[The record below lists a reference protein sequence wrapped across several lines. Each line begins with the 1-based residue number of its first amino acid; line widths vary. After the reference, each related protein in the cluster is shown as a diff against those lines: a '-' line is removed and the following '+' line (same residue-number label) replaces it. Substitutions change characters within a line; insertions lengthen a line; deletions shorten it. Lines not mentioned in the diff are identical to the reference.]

1 MHTSPLMCL
10 MPLVSLMTGALGL
23 GLAGCTDEVTPW
35 EMPPADPFAELER
48 LQREG
53 PPRYASRV
61 HGCPKVRYRTLGNVL
76 ASRGVDLAATGEL
89 TAGRLYGQGALALGA
104 PSYAARVR
112 ENIDL
117 GLATTAKL
125 FDIYVQ
131 AAPEIIA
138 NLPRRPECQV
148 GGVGAPLFDGANRC
162 VARGI
167 SCLIGVPATAT
178 HLEVCNQTVRDAA
191 DVESGKCLAVAVLA
205 AAAHTC
211 E

>member
-1 MHTSPLMCL
+1 MH
-10 MPLVSLMTGALGL
+10 ALRAL
-23 GLAGCTDEVTPW
+23 SVLSWLAAAAGCTDEVSEW
-35 EMPPADPFAELER
+35 SVPAPDPFAELER

-61 HGCPKVRYRTLGNVL
+61 HSCPKLRYRTLGNLL
-76 ASRGVDLAATGEL
+76 ASRGVDLTATGEL
-89 TAGRLYGQGALALGA
+89 TAGRLYSQGAQALGA
-104 PSYAARVR
+104 PNYAARVR

-131 AAPEIIA
+131 AAPEIIQR
-138 NLPRRPECQV
+138 LPGRPECQLD
-148 GGVGAPLFDGANRC
+148 GGGGGAALFDAANHCRADG
-162 VARGI
+162 V

-178 HLEVCNQTVRDAA
+178 HLEICDQTVRDAS
-191 DVESGKCLAVAVLA
+191 DVETGKRLAVAVLA

>member
-1 MHTSPLMCL
+1 MHAHRLIYLAS
-10 MPLVSLMTGALGL
+10 LVGL
-23 GLAGCTDEVTPW
+23 SGIAGISGGCTGEVTDW
-35 EMPPADPFAELER
+35 QMPPSDPYAELER
-48 LQREG
+48 LQRDG

-61 HGCPKVRYRTLGNVL
+61 HSCPKMRYRTLGNVL
-76 ASRGVDLAATGEL
+76 ASRGVDLAATGAL
-89 TAGRLYGQGALALGA
+89 AAGQLYAQGGPALGA
-104 PSYAARVR
+104 PSYAVRVR

-131 AAPEIIA
+131 AAPEIIR
-138 NLPRRPECQV
+138 NLPGRPECQIA
-148 GGVGAPLFDGANRC
+148 GAGALLFDAQDRC
-162 VARGI
+162 VAAGV

-178 HLEVCNQTVRDAA
+178 HLESCNQTVADAG
-191 DVESGKCLAVAVLA
+191 DVDTGKRLAVAVLA

>member
-1 MHTSPLMCL
+1 MQLRNL
-10 MPLVSLMTGALGL
+10 SLIVV
-23 GLAGCTDEVTPW
+23 LAGCTGEVDGW
-35 EMPPADPFAELER
+35 NMPAPDPFAELER

-61 HGCPKVRYRTLGNVL
+61 HSCPKTRYRTLGNLL
-76 ASRGVDLAATGEL
+76 ASRGVDLTATGEL
-89 TAGRLYGQGALALGA
+89 TAGRLYAQGAQALGG

-117 GLATTAKL
+117 GLSTTAKL

-131 AAPEIIA
+131 AAPEIIQK
-138 NLPRRPECQV
+138 LPSRPECQI
-148 GGVGAPLFDGANRC
+148 GGVGARLFDAANHC
-162 VARGI
+162 VADGVT
-167 SCLIGVPATAT
+167 CLIGVPATPA
-178 HLEVCNQTVRDAA
+178 HLETCNQTVSDAA
-191 DVESGKCLAVAVLA
+191 DVEAGKRLAVAVLA